1 MKKLHVIL
9 PYIII
14 LALLLVL
21 GFMFKLISDKPKEK
35 IVYISLPQLEEVL
48 TSKQVPNSEKPAIPV
63 EPYLIQQY
71 CQKNIKDNN
80 YDSRTKNWDIE
91 IWNEGFVNYT
101 CKKNPNEGFAIGVLC
116 SELFDQKIFLG
127 KATEDQKNCIFEAN

>member
-1 MKKLHVIL
+1 MIKLHFTVL
-9 PYIII
+9 YIII
-14 LALLLVL
+14 FVLSASLV
-21 GFMFKLISDKPKEK
+21 FTFKLLNDKPKEK
-35 IVYISLPQLEEVL
+35 MVYITQPIPEELL
-48 TSKQVPNSEKPAIPV
+48 TPKQVPNSEKPAIPV

-101 CKKNPNEGFAIGVLC
+101 CKKNPNEGFAVGVLC